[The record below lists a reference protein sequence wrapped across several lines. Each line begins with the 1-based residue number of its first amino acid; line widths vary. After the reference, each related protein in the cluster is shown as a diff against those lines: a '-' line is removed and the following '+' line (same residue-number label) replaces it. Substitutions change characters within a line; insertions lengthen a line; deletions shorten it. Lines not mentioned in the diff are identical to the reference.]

1 MYKRQTLAFGVLG
14 YVLRKLD
21 IPLAPIILAL
31 VLGQMLE
38 TNFRRALVISNG
50 DYSVFYSSPLTLVLL
65 AVAVLSFALPALKFL
80 FGRFTRQRLA

>member
-1 MYKRQTLAFGVLG
+1 
-14 YVLRKLD
+14 
-21 IPLAPIILAL
+21 
-31 VLGQMLE
+31 MLE